1 MSFTLC
7 EYVSLCLHLRHP
19 DRDVQR
25 GDVRAVA
32 LQCKCDTFCV
42 TRVLE
47 GDIRHVAHD
56 VSWVFNVAVWSR
68 RNCAARLYNKGTNHS
83 NASLDSRCANAFI
96 SAGCVMTSCC
106 STLQMIKSPWLHV
119 RAAKNCWAH
128 TGASWGVVMCWGP
141 ITSFLWYCLKSLF
154 FLVWFFLIWALIS
167 ADFITPSFC
176 TQYMAASLNR
186 CWWRA
191 EHPHFLIN
199 SSWCELFF
207 CFVFKHAGSLLSIA
221 AESQLCRKSFI
232 STILHVISTLQC
244 NRCFLWVTVLYRNS
258 PHFIDPSVIW

>member
-1 MSFTLC
+1 MQAGTSHADQPCTPPCQVTHIAVCLSLTDRELHSVWICLAVSASSAPWQGCAAWWCSSCCTAVQMWHFLC
-7 EYVSLCLHLRHP
+7 N
-19 DRDVQR
+19 
-25 GDVRAVA
+25 
-32 LQCKCDTFCV
+32 
-42 TRVLE
+42 RVLE

-154 FLVWFFLIWALIS
+154 FLVWFFKSELLYLLILSLHHSAHNTWQPVWTGADEEQNILIS
-167 ADFITPSFC
+167 
-176 TQYMAASLNR
+176 
-186 CWWRA
+186 
-191 EHPHFLIN
+191 
-199 SSWCELFF
+199 
-207 CFVFKHAGSLLSIA
+207 
-221 AESQLCRKSFI
+221 
-232 STILHVISTLQC
+232 
-244 NRCFLWVTVLYRNS
+244 
-258 PHFIDPSVIW
+258 